1 MQDSRGLIGVIAKSF
16 CLMVLAAGCI
26 WVLSCL
32 AGIGNEVKPEESAKV
47 GGIKELGIGPDIGV
61 VKRGADANKPLGNG
75 FNEQEI
81 VEAACALIEQGKF
94 DAAGQLLDA
103 SATSGDVNGT
113 TAISQ
118 LKGIVGQWRKLEE
131 RRQSGREA
139 AYREQL
145 TEFERI
151 RAGRP
156 ADTNMPEQKKDA
168 NDAMDKHGQDARV
181 TEEVNEPNGVP
192 AILAAV
198 IRTNE
203 FADENQKKA
212 LLSDPCVL
220 WAIEAAKK
228 ESGEL
233 EGKGKWLEGYLMYY
247 SLLSAL
253 EPNNKQWSEH
263 AEQLI
268 EKAEIVGAFT
278 DNPCETVGQRFE
290 GVKRRIFERAVEA
303 LNFNYVNKI
312 NYREMATKGIRRCRL
327 LAEVVGTLMDG
338 GPGFATL
345 CRGEQKTEDGGPDF
359 AQGATPGRQ
368 KTEDGGPGFAT
379 LRRGE
384 QKTEDR
390 GREPNRALLGESFR
404 DFVADANAIASLCS
418 GLSALEQEAAGWP
431 EGVGRDGF
439 IAAFEKVLALNLTSA
454 RLPEEVVIA
463 QFSEASFSALD
474 PYTIIVWPTSV
485 SEFEKAMT
493 NEFSGIGIEIS
504 KQKGQLTVS
513 SLVPDTPAYN
523 SGLDAGDVIESV
535 DGVTTKDMPIGCAV
549 KSITGPAGTKVTLTI
564 RREGEQQGRDITIT
578 RAKIVVPTIR
588 GWQRD
593 GEGRW
598 QYAVDEQGK
607 IGYVRLTGFSEKTA
621 SDLED
626 ALKALEASDMRGL
639 ILDLRFNSGGYFD
652 SAVKVADDFLD
663 EGLIVITRPR
673 FGIPA
678 YEAAHKKGTH
688 PNYPMVVLVNSGSAS
703 ASEIVAG
710 ALSDPSQRRA
720 TLVGERTHG
729 KGMVQGITH
738 FPGEGAQLKYTMAY
752 YHLPSGQRVK
762 SREEAEKG
770 NTQDW
775 GVGPDVTVE
784 LRSDELRRMF
794 DLQRDNEVLF
804 KAGHDVAASP
814 LKRHSLEQTI
824 EADAQLAAAILVIKS
839 KLIREQVRTAKL
851 QIPLLKS

>member
-1 MQDSRGLIGVIAKSF
+1 VQGQAGQAGRASSARVAELSEKGQGLGVIHRGEPNGPE
-16 CLMVLAAGCI
+16 AA
-26 WVLSCL
+26 
-32 AGIGNEVKPEESAKV
+32 ETDER
-47 GGIKELGIGPDIGV
+47 GV
-61 VKRGADANKPLGNG
+61 V
-75 FNEQEI
+75 ET
-81 VEAACALIEQGKF
+81 ACALIDQGKF
-94 DAAGQLLDA
+94 DAAGQLIEA
-103 SATSGDVNGT
+103 SGYERRGWKSVA
-113 TAISQ
+113 Q
-118 LKGIVGQWRKLEE
+118 LKDIVGQWE
-131 RRQSGREA
+131 RLQKERAEQREA
-139 AYREQL
+139 AYKEQL
-145 TEFERI
+145 AGFERV
-151 RAGRP
+151 
-156 ADTNMPEQKKDA
+156 KKGLPVDV
-168 NDAMDKHGQDARV
+168 NDLND
-181 TEEVNEPNGVP
+181 VNESKGPT

-198 IRTNE
+198 IRTIE
-203 FADENQKKA
+203 FADENQKKG
-212 LLSDPCVL
+212 LLSDPCVVDSISS
-220 WAIEAAKK
+220 AKAEAAKL
-228 ESGEL
+228 ES
-233 EGKGKWLEGYLMYY
+233 EGKWFDAYVKYY
-247 SLLSAL
+247 SWLAAL
-253 EPNNKQWSEH
+253 EPNNKSYKDYSER
-263 AEQLI
+263 LI
-268 EKAEIVGAFT
+268 EKAEIWGSFQ
-278 DNPCETVGQRFE
+278 DSPCETGKQRFE

-312 NYREMATKGIRRCRL
+312 DYREMATKGIRRSRL
-327 LAEVVGTLMDG
+327 LAEVVGTLTKADEREMTNVQYPISNKEVKSKEEKG
-338 GPGFATL
+338 KKK
-345 CRGEQKTEDGGPDF
+345 E
-359 AQGATPGRQ
+359 
-368 KTEDGGPGFAT
+368 
-379 LRRGE
+379 
-384 QKTEDR
+384 EDR
-390 GREPNRALLGESFR
+390 KGKEEEPNAALLGESFR
-404 DFVADANAIASLCS
+404 GYAADANAIAKFISQ
-418 GLSALEQEAAGWP
+418 LSALEKETSEWP
-431 EGVGRDGF
+431 EGAGRDGF
-439 IAAFEKVLALNLTSA
+439 VAAFGKVLELNLTSA

-463 QFSEASFSALD
+463 QFAEASLSALD
-474 PYTIIVWPTSV
+474 PYTVIVWPTSV

-504 KQKGQLTVS
+504 RQKGQLTVS

-523 SGLDAGDVIESV
+523 SGLDAGDVIENV
-535 DGVTTKDMPIGCAV
+535 NGVTTKDMPIGCAV

-588 GWQRD
+588 GWQRN

-598 QYAVDEQGK
+598 QYVVDEQDK
-607 IGYVRLTGFSEKTA
+607 IGYVRMTGFSEKTA
-621 SDLED
+621 PDLED
-626 ALKALEASDMRGL
+626 ALKTLEASDIRGL

-652 SAVKVADDFLD
+652 SAVEVADDFLD

-775 GVGPDVTVE
+775 GVGPDVAVE

-794 DLQRDNEVLF
+794 DVQRDNEVLF
-804 KAGHDVAASP
+804 KAGHNADAGP
-814 LKRHSLEQTI
+814 LKRHSLGQTI
-824 EADAQLAAAILVIKS
+824 EADQQLATAILVIKS